1 MAHLLAKQ
9 IKSCMDSELVKSCLL
24 QWKKICL
31 ESTNLHQTISVL
43 VRKVAQK
50 AENFVSNNNSQLKTK
65 VDYFD

>member
-1 MAHLLAKQ
+1 
-9 IKSCMDSELVKSCLL
+9 MDNELIKSCLL

-31 ESTNLHQTISVL
+31 ESTNLHQMISVL

-50 AENFVSNNNSQLKTK
+50 AEKFVSNNNSQLKTK